1 MDGTATMERI
11 PRIGRGEEEEE
22 EEEEEENTHTPHG

>member
-22 EEEEEENTHTPHG
+22 EENTHTPHG